1 VVIPWPQD
9 FVLGTGRKNH
19 LTYDDLD
26 ILQWAQGC
34 IAIVEK
40 EENPAVVRSVATLR
54 STLRDA
60 QFHGFDAAKCSY
72 GALLSLMEDGTVSWL
87 DAQNIAEERR
97 SALIASG
104 SQSHSRDLLPSHHS
118 CSMNGGGVFRS
129 GGARSKN
136 MNSPNSPSSGN
147 ITRPGIYWNQGNCPQ
162 KGDHQ
167 GVSVFW
173 KHV

>member
-1 VVIPWPQD
+1 VCSM
-9 FVLGTGRKNH
+9 L
-19 LTYDDLD
+19 
-26 ILQWAQGC
+26 
-34 IAIVEK
+34 
-40 EENPAVVRSVATLR
+40 ATLR

-60 QFHGFDAAKCSY
+60 QFHGFDAARFSY

-97 SALIASG
+97 SALIARG

-118 CSMNGGGVFRS
+118 RSMFRS

-136 MNSPNSPSSGN
+136 INNPNSPGSGN
-147 ITRPGIYWNQGNCPQ
+147 ITHPCIYWNQGNCPQ

-173 KHV
+173 KHVCRRFFEPSHTDRDCPLPPHGTGR